1 MLSKSK
7 LYRIF
12 IEILLCQVAL
22 IVILGLR
29 KSSYFVDE
37 IWTYNLANANYF
49 PAFANVDGY
58 FYSWVQPDF
67 WRRLIVVDSM
77 NTFDYGSV
85 WYNQS
90 QDVLPPF
97 FYAIVHTVASFY
109 PLEFSKWF
117 VMGPNICFF
126 IGTQLLLLMSA
137 IKLYGYCWQALLPSM
152 VYGFTLSGINTT
164 LYFRMYMMLTFFGMI
179 SFYLH
184 LLIWD
189 RIKKQE
195 KVGALF
201 LLVAIC
207 DVCGFL
213 THYYFLIF
221 AFFLFIFFFM
231 YMNRLGMYK
240 QALQYI
246 GASISALGLS
256 VAIFPPCIKQIL
268 GIGEYGYRGAQSLSN
283 VFSSNF
289 LERLSEYNSMLGKD
303 LGGDILLLLLFIVVC
318 MMLNTSRKEFMQVE
332 VNDSKD
338 LKNISFRFFKPKN
351 EYSFAFNNSDSY
363 AFIAFLIS
371 VAYYLLIVKISV
383 MNSDRYIFMVLPL
396 FVLWGSYVI
405 NRIVTKISGKR
416 YFAMI
421 MCVVAVLVSAAASF
435 RVENL
440 HVADDE
446 IGNTIA
452 YVEENH
458 KETPMVIVNQIPHW
472 HPIIEHIF
480 LIEKAQQAYLVTEND
495 IGKIKKGLTEI
506 DFDGEE
512 LLAFVTWECKKS
524 QKDILEELKQV
535 TGFSN
540 IKPIYNG
547 GKYKRGHLYLLSK

>member
-1 MLSKSK
+1 MLYKRK
-7 LYRIF
+7 LFRIF

-29 KSSYFVDE
+29 KNSYFVDE

-58 FYSWVQPDF
+58 FYSWVQPEF

-137 IKLYGYCWQALLPSM
+137 IKLYGYNWLALLPSM
-152 VYGFTLSGINTT
+152 IYGFTLGGLNTA
-164 LYFRMYMMLTFFGMI
+164 LYFRMYMMVTFFGMLT
-179 SFYLH
+179 FYLH
-184 LLIWD
+184 LLLRD
-189 RIKKQE
+189 RLRNRANIS
-195 KVGALF
+195 F
-201 LLVAIC
+201 LLIMISVCNI
-207 DVCGFL
+207 CGFL
-213 THYYFLIF
+213 THYYFLVV
-221 AFFLFIFFFM
+221 AFFLFILFFM
-231 YMNRLGMYK
+231 YMNRKGMYNR
-240 QALQYI
+240 ALQYL
-246 GASISALGLS
+246 GTHLASLIISI
-256 VAIFPPCIKQIL
+256 VIFPPCLKQIL
-268 GIGEYGYRGAQSLSN
+268 GIGEYGYRGVQSLSN
-283 VFSSNF
+283 VLSSNF
-289 LERLSEYNSMLGKD
+289 LERLSEYNSFLSKD
-303 LGGDILLLLLFIVVC
+303 LGGDILLLLLFVVVC
-318 MMLNTSRKEFMQVE
+318 MTLNTVRKEFMQVE
-332 VNDSKD
+332 VNDSKN
-338 LKNISFRFFKPKN
+338 LKNISFRLFKPKN
-351 EYSFAFNNSDSY
+351 EYSFSFNNSDSY
-363 AFIAFLIS
+363 ALIAFLIS
-371 VAYYLLIVKISV
+371 IAYYILIVKISV

-416 YFAMI
+416 YRAMI
-421 MCVVAVLVSAAASF
+421 MCVVAVLVSAVVSF
-435 RVENL
+435 RVDNL
-440 HVADDE
+440 HVADNE

-452 YVEENH
+452 DVEENH
-458 KETPMVIVNQIPHW
+458 KETPIVIVNQIPHW

-495 IGKIKKGLTEI
+495 IGKIQKGLTEI

-512 LLAFVTWECKKS
+512 LLAFVTWECQKS
-524 QKDILEELKQV
+524 QKEILEELKQT
-535 TGFSN
+535 TGLRN
-540 IKPIYNG
+540 IKSIYNG
-547 GKYKRGHLYLLSK
+547 GKYKRGRLYLLSK